1 MPTLAQ
7 VYEDHAAACPAPL
20 NSVPSGAFIYDSR
33 EGSATRPFARAGF
46 SFGRMNTARHR
57 AALLVLSLR
66 AFHHSTNIGSGIDLI
81 DDLEVGENL
90 PRRKLFDFL
99 LVQTVEPIKERP
111 LVRRQFRMLFGARH
125 GDFTCFG

>member
-1 MPTLAQ
+1 MG
-7 VYEDHAAACPAPL
+7 L
-20 NSVPSGAFIYDSR
+20 NSPFVSALDREHGHCMFLLSSIVGGSSPGGPTCAF
-33 EGSATRPFARAGF
+33 T
-46 SFGRMNTARHR
+46 
-57 AALLVLSLR
+57 R
-66 AFHHSTNIGSGIDLI
+66 AFHHSTNIGAGIDLI

>member
-1 MPTLAQ
+1 MTL
-7 VYEDHAAACPAPL
+7 
-20 NSVPSGAFIYDSR
+20 
-33 EGSATRPFARAGF
+33 SAHLVSTHESKEP
-46 SFGRMNTARHR
+46 RHR
-57 AALLVLSLR
+57 GAKFSGRTVERDIHNRL
-66 AFHHSTNIGSGIDLI
+66 STNIGSGIELI

-125 GDFTCFG
+125 GDSTCFG